1 MLLHDQ
7 LQSLR
12 LFYLAGNVE
21 TFLAG
26 AEKSSLSHKQLLQRM
41 ADLELLER
49 QNRSTQNR
57 LKAAKIGSTKLLAE
71 FDWAW
76 PKEIDR
82 TAIEELLTSEF
93 VKNKQNCV
101 IAGPQGV
108 GKSMIAKNIALS
120 AVGSGHCVFFSSASD
135 LVLDLSAQES
145 TPALR
150 RRLRRYISPA
160 LLVIDELGYLSFDHR
175 AADLLFEIISK
186 RYETG
191 STIITTNL
199 AFKDWGIPFQGAAS
213 VTPLIDR
220 LTHNCE
226 ILKIDGESYRTKE
239 AIKNREKKKNAKP
252 KPNSK

>member
-1 MLLHDQ
+1 MTLNDQ
-7 LQSLR
+7 LSNLR
-12 LFYLAGNVE
+12 LFYTASNLE
-21 TFLAG
+21 QFLSG
-26 AEKSSLSHKQLLQRM
+26 TQKSNLNHRQLIQRM
-41 ADLELLER
+41 VDLELLER
-49 QNRSTQNR
+49 QNRSTQSR
-57 LKAAKIGSTKLLAE
+57 LKVAKIGKAKLLAE
-71 FDWAW
+71 FDWGW

-82 TAIEELLTSEF
+82 GTIEELVTSEF
-93 VKNKQNCV
+93 IKRQQNCV

-108 GKSMIAKNIALS
+108 GKTMIAKNIALA
-120 AVGSGHCVFFSSASD
+120 AVSKGHSVLFTKASD
-135 LVLDLSAQES
+135 LVIDLGAQES

-150 RRLRRYISPA
+150 RRLRRYITPA
-160 LLVIDELGYLSFDHR
+160 LLVIDELGYLSFDNR

-226 ILKIDGESYRTKE
+226 ILKIEADSYRGKE
-239 AIKNREKKKNAKP
+239 SVKSRMEKKNAKP
-252 KPNSK
+252 NKR